1 MLALKFDGR
10 DLSDRRWVLALIVSV
25 HLDVAG
31 DTLVLLIYMPCV

>member
-1 MLALKFDGR
+1 MLALKFHGG
-10 DLSDRRWVLALIVSV
+10 DLTGRRWVLAHIVSV